1 MRAALLGCRAGLI
14 SRSDSVDGAGG
25 FGLCAGV
32 TAMGFLMPS
41 PVLPFRPALARLADY
56 SAAWAVAALV
66 VGVALM
72 AWSAQISIP
81 IQPVPITLQSYVL
94 ITLAALMGWRFGGL
108 TVAIYVFAG
117 LMGLPVF
124 SGGRSGL
131 DMLKGP
137 SGGYIVGFLVTALLV
152 GWLQE
157 TWARLKPLPLF
168 GVLALGHLLLM
179 VIGTGWLATKVGLAA
194 ALEKSFLPLLPGA
207 VVKTVAALATVIL
220 VERLAGTE
228 RPR

>member
-1 MRAALLGCRAGLI
+1 
-14 SRSDSVDGAGG
+14 
-25 FGLCAGV
+25 
-32 TAMGFLMPS
+32 MPS
-41 PVLPFRPALARLADY
+41 PAPAFRPALARLADY

-66 VGVALM
+66 VGVALLS
-72 AWSAQISIP
+72 WSAQVSIP

-94 ITLAALMGWRFGGL
+94 ITLAALMGWQFGGL
-108 TVAIYVFAG
+108 TVAIYLFAG

-131 DMLKGP
+131 GMLTGP
-137 SGGYIVGFLVTALLV
+137 SGGFIVGFLLTALLV

-157 TWARLKPLPLF
+157 NWARLKPLPLF

-179 VIGTGWLATKVGLAA
+179 VVGAGWLATKVGAAA
-194 ALEKSFLPLLPGA
+194 ALEKGFLPFIPGA

-220 VERLAGTE
+220 VERLSGTG

>member
-1 MRAALLGCRAGLI
+1 MTALTEAAASAFVRALPQLV
-14 SRSDSVDGAGG
+14 SH
-25 FGLCAGV
+25 
-32 TAMGFLMPS
+32 MPS

-56 SAAWAVAALV
+56 SAAWAVAGLV
-66 VGVALM
+66 VGVALL

-81 IQPVPITLQSYVL
+81 IKPVPITLQSYVL

-108 TVAIYVFAG
+108 TVAIYLFAG

-131 DMLKGP
+131 AMLTGP
-137 SGGYIVGFLVTALLV
+137 SGGFIVGFLLTALLV

-179 VIGTGWLATKVGLAA
+179 LIGAGWLATKVGPAV
-194 ALEKSFLPLLPGA
+194 ALEKSLLPLLPGA

>member
-1 MRAALLGCRAGLI
+1 
-14 SRSDSVDGAGG
+14 
-25 FGLCAGV
+25 
-32 TAMGFLMPS
+32 MPS
-41 PVLPFRPALARLADY
+41 PALPFRPALARLADY

-66 VGVALM
+66 VGVALLS
-72 AWSAQISIP
+72 WSAQVSIP
-81 IQPVPITLQSYVL
+81 IQPVPITAQSYVL
-94 ITLAALMGWRFGGL
+94 ITLAALMGWQFGGL
-108 TVAIYVFAG
+108 TVAIYLFAG

-131 DMLKGP
+131 GMLTGP
-137 SGGYIVGFLVTALLV
+137 SGGFIVGFLLTALLV
-152 GWLQE
+152 GLLQE

-179 VIGTGWLATKVGLAA
+179 VIGAGWLATKIGPTA
-194 ALEKSFLPLLPGA
+194 ALEKGFLPFLPGA

-220 VERLAGTE
+220 VERLSGTE

>member
-1 MRAALLGCRAGLI
+1 M
-14 SRSDSVDGAGG
+14 
-25 FGLCAGV
+25 
-32 TAMGFLMPS
+32 
-41 PVLPFRPALARLADY
+41 
-56 SAAWAVAALV
+56 
-66 VGVALM
+66 
-72 AWSAQISIP
+72 
-81 IQPVPITLQSYVL
+81 
-94 ITLAALMGWRFGGL
+94 
-108 TVAIYVFAG
+108 
-117 LMGLPVF
+117 
-124 SGGRSGL
+124 
-131 DMLKGP
+131 
-137 SGGYIVGFLVTALLV
+137 TALLV

>member
-1 MRAALLGCRAGLI
+1 
-14 SRSDSVDGAGG
+14 
-25 FGLCAGV
+25 
-32 TAMGFLMPS
+32 MPS
-41 PVLPFRPALARLADY
+41 PVPPFRPALSRLADH

-66 VGVALM
+66 VGVALL

-81 IQPVPITLQSYVL
+81 VQPVPITLQSYVL

-108 TVAIYVFAG
+108 TVAIYLFAG

-131 DMLKGP
+131 AMLTGP
-137 SGGYIVGFLVTALLV
+137 SGGFIVGFLLTALLV

-168 GVLALGHLLLM
+168 GVLAMGHLLLM
-179 VIGTGWLATKVGLAA
+179 VLGAAWLATKVGPAA
-194 ALEKSFLPLLPGA
+194 ALEKGFLPFLPGA

-220 VERLAGTE
+220 VERLSGTE